1 MDAGVFPRGAL
12 HAHYVAHAGCRLAP
26 LRCFTSPLR
35 RPDYFPGCRPPK
47 ESVLAK
53 LKHSDWPARLWIIRH
68 GQSAGNVARDA
79 AESSGAELIE
89 LEHRDANTPLS
100 DLGHTQSLA
109 LGRWFATLPPAE
121 RPQVLLSSPFVRAQ
135 QTCAAIAGAIDA
147 DPDEVAVDERL
158 REKEFGILD
167 RYTVAGIRSRFPD
180 LAEQRALVGKFY
192 FRPPGGESWCD
203 VILRLRSV
211 VEVLRRDH
219 VGERVVI
226 VAHQVIVNCFRY
238 LLECMDEATILD
250 IDRQGDVPNCS
261 VTEYGF
267 TGQGADSRFSLARS
281 NFLAPVEDAGVPVTR
296 APDTPA
302 GPK

>member
-1 MDAGVFPRGAL
+1 M
-12 HAHYVAHAGCRLAP
+12 
-26 LRCFTSPLR
+26 
-35 RPDYFPGCRPPK
+35 PK
-47 ESVLAK
+47 LQ
-53 LKHSDWPARLWIIRH
+53 HTDWPERLWVVRH

-79 AESSGAELIE
+79 AELGGANLID
-89 LEHRDANTPLS
+89 LEHRDADTPLS
-100 DLGHTQSLA
+100 ELGERQAVALA
-109 LGRWFATLPPAE
+109 GWFASLNKNE
-121 RPQVLLSSPFVRAQ
+121 RPTHFLSSPFVRAH
-135 QTCAAIAGAIDA
+135 QTCAAIASHLDTTVDNIS
-147 DPDEVAVDERL
+147 VDERL

-167 RYTVAGIRSRFPD
+167 RYTVHGIRAKFPD

-219 VGERVVI
+219 VGDRVVI

-238 LLECMDEATILD
+238 LLECLDEKAILE
-250 IDRQGDVPNCS
+250 IDKIADVPNCS

-267 TGQGADSRFSLARS
+267 GEGRDAERFALRRANYVPPELA
-281 NFLAPVEDAGVPVTR
+281 ATAEVTVDA
-296 APDTPA
+296 DTPA